1 MKMYK
6 SKLERTMRSWI
17 IIIILMIGLS
27 PVNAQYETNY
37 FHSLDNDSALQSIK
51 LPELNQ
57 FIESALEYSAHYR
70 MLEAQMKT
78 MDSQIKTKKI
88 QWLDH
93 FFIDA
98 DTRYGLYNY
107 IFVSGAQSS
116 PGIAP
121 TGNRFSYFAAF
132 SIRIPLST
140 FSKTKHEIET
150 LKHTKEYYKAQQ
162 EQLRDELRGYIIE
175 EYYLMRTF
183 KDQMI
188 AHQEVMQTVR
198 SLYMKAL
205 RDLERGY
212 INMEDIT
219 DFAESKAKAETD
231 FYKAKYEFF
240 MHAEKLF
247 ALSGYKLKPSSE

>member
-17 IIIILMIGLS
+17 IIIILVIGLT
-27 PVNAQYETNY
+27 PVNAQFTSDMFIE
-37 FHSLDNDSALQSIK
+37 LDKDTVVQSFD
-51 LPELNQ
+51 LPELSE
-57 FIESALEYSAHYR
+57 FIDAALEYSAQYR

-107 IFVSGAQSS
+107 IFVSGAQNS

-121 TGNRFSYFAAF
+121 TENRFSYFAAF

-140 FSKTKHEIET
+140 FSKAKHEIQT
-150 LKHTKEYYKAQQ
+150 LKHTKDYYKAQQ
-162 EQLRDELRGYIIE
+162 EQLLDELRGYIIE

-247 ALSGYKLKPSSE
+247 ALSGYKLKSAIR